1 MRMIASALAMLL
13 VSGPA
18 LAEQV
23 SALGTWTVSAVE
35 TDPAMPVTG
44 VGENDPSY
52 MGAKLTITRD
62 GISWNTAATDGQGTY
77 DACPSPRF
85 AAFAHGVVV
94 TCGGQPWG
102 PDATLAP
109 VSSAEIRLPWFDGG
123 ILVLTRD

>member
-77 DACPSPRF
+77 DACPSPRL
-85 AAFAHGVVV
+85 AALQRWAPTGS
-94 TCGGQPWG
+94 CRQRSA
-102 PDATLAP
+102 ATMGSLSP
-109 VSSAEIRLPWFDGG
+109 R
-123 ILVLTRD
+123 